1 MKHDTVEQLN
11 SLLKKF
17 AEDPD
22 FYTNNPA
29 QLFKEHSINV
39 VFAFLLHTSST
50 SRFKMWFMDP
60 TEYTE
65 DFLSY
70 LKEKGFN
77 EQHIGITLEDKDDKR
92 KIDAAVSMELDKME
106 QEMSFH
112 IMPYEENKARLLYIL
127 HRLLYNAM
135 TVFHLYRRNIG
146 VGQTMRFTINQ
157 YKKEAHDTYSFDIEA
172 KKENI
177 DFGPTIH

>member
-17 AEDPD
+17 EEDPD
-22 FYTNNPA
+22 FYINNPA
-29 QLFKEHSINV
+29 QLFNEYSINV
-39 VFAFLLHTSST
+39 IFAFLLHTSSI
-50 SRFKMWFMDP
+50 SNFKMWFMDP

-70 LKEKGFN
+70 LKEKDFN
-77 EQHIGITLEDKDDKR
+77 EQPIGITLEDRDDKR
-92 KIDAAVSMELDKME
+92 KMDAAISMELDKME

-112 IMPYEENKARLLYIL
+112 IISYEENEARLLYIL
-127 HRLLYNAM
+127 HPVLSNAL
-135 TVFHLYRRNIG
+135 TVFHLYRTNIG
-146 VGQTMRFTINQ
+146 GGQTMRFTI
-157 YKKEAHDTYSFDIEA
+157 KRHIKEAHDTYSFDFEA